1 MKQWHL
7 TDWVLVLIA
16 FLVLALSFSA
26 RSLLGLTMPTLETE
40 LGWTRSV
47 SSSAM
52 SLALVVMGCMAP
64 LSGALVDRFG
74 ARAILCAGLAAVGL
88 GVSLTS
94 VIGASWQFFLTFS
107 LLAGLG
113 YGMAANHVVATLM
126 SRHFEAGRGLAVGIA
141 TAGSTAGQLLL
152 IPLLSEVMTVT
163 GGWRSSYWALGLS
176 CLVIIPITWILVGRE
191 RRAAAPAREGTPL
204 RTEEGSL
211 PFDERLRFIFTKGT
225 FWLLAAGFF
234 ICGITTTGVIE
245 THLLPYAAACGF
257 PPLESATAYG
267 VLSAFNLIGMVLAG
281 RLSDQMNRPLLLG
294 TIYVLRALC
303 FILLIFIARDVS
315 LLFIFAVLFGIF
327 DYSTFVVTASIVST
341 HIGLRVMGL
350 AMGLLSASH
359 SLGAAI
365 GSFGGGYLF
374 DLFAR
379 YEWVWVL
386 SILLAMVAGF
396 LSFAIREQADR
407 RSLFRPAPVHAH

>member
-1 MKQWHL
+1 MKHWHL
-7 TDWVLVLIA
+7 ADWVALAIA

-47 SSSAM
+47 SSSSM
-52 SLALVVMGCMAP
+52 SLALVVMGCVAP

-88 GVSLTS
+88 GVALTS
-94 VIGASWQFFLTFS
+94 SITASWQFFLTFS

-113 YGMAANHVVATLM
+113 FGMAANHVVATLM
-126 SRHFEAGRGLAVGIA
+126 SRRFEEGRGLAVGIA

-152 IPLLSEVMTVT
+152 IPLLSEVMTAT
-163 GGWRSSYWALGLS
+163 GGWRPSYWALGIS
-176 CLVIIPITWILVGRE
+176 CLLIIPITWILVDRQG
-191 RRAAAPAREGTPL
+191 RAAARARENPPM
-204 RTEEGSL
+204 RTEEASL

-281 RLSDQMNRPLLLG
+281 RLSDQMNRPWLLG
-294 TIYVLRALC
+294 GIYVLRALC
-303 FILLIFIARDVS
+303 FVLLIFVMRDIS

-365 GSFGGGYLF
+365 GSFGGGFLF

-379 YEWVWVL
+379 YEWVWAI
-386 SILLAMVAGF
+386 SIALAMVAGF
-396 LSFAIREQADR
+396 LSFVIREKTER
-407 RSLFRPAPVHAH
+407 PSFGRPAPVHAH

>member
-1 MKQWHL
+1 
-7 TDWVLVLIA
+7 
-16 FLVLALSFSA
+16 
-26 RSLLGLTMPTLETE
+26 
-40 LGWTRSV
+40 V
-47 SSSAM
+47 S
-52 SLALVVMGCMAP
+52 
-64 LSGALVDRFG
+64 
-74 ARAILCAGLAAVGL
+74 
-88 GVSLTS
+88 
-94 VIGASWQFFLTFS
+94 FS

-113 YGMAANHVVATLM
+113 FGMAANHVVATLM
-126 SRHFEAGRGLAVGIA
+126 SRRFEEGRGLAVGIA

-152 IPLLSEVMTVT
+152 IPVLSEVMTAT
-163 GGWRSSYWALGLS
+163 GGWRSSYWAVGIS
-176 CLVIIPITWILVGRE
+176 CLAVIPMTWMLVSRQG
-191 RRAAAPAREGTPL
+191 RAAALARDNPPARRAEAALPL
-204 RTEEGSL
+204 
-211 PFDERLRFIFTKGT
+211 DERLRYIFTNST

-267 VLSAFNLIGMVLAG
+267 VLSAFNLFGMVLAG

-294 TIYVLRALC
+294 AIYVFRALC

-315 LLFIFAVLFGIF
+315 LLFVFAVLFGIF
-327 DYSTFVVTASIVST
+327 DYSTFVVTASLVST

-379 YEWVWVL
+379 YEWVWVV
-386 SILLAMVAGF
+386 SIVLALGAGL
-396 LSFAIREQADR
+396 LSFLIREKPDR
-407 RSLFRPAPVHAH
+407 AAVVELLPAPAH

>member
-1 MKQWHL
+1 MKHWHL
-7 TDWVLVLIA
+7 TDWVVLAVA

-26 RSLLGLTMPTLETE
+26 RSLLGLTMPALEAE
-40 LGWTRSV
+40 LGWSRSL

-74 ARAILCAGLAAVGL
+74 ARAILCAGLGAVGL
-88 GVSLTS
+88 GVALAASAA
-94 VIGASWQFFLTFS
+94 ASWQFFASFS

-113 YGMAANHVVATLM
+113 FGMAANHVVATLM
-126 SRHFEAGRGLAVGIA
+126 SRRFEEGRGLAVGIA

-152 IPLLSEVMTVT
+152 IPVLSGVMTAT
-163 GGWRSSYWALGLS
+163 GGWRSSYWAVGIS
-176 CLVIIPITWILVGRE
+176 CLAIIPMTWMLVARQG
-191 RRAAAPAREGTPL
+191 RAAALARENPRARPAEAALPL
-204 RTEEGSL
+204 G
-211 PFDERLRFIFTKGT
+211 ERLRFIFTNVT

-267 VLSAFNLIGMVLAG
+267 VLSAFNLFGMVLAG
-281 RLSDQMNRPLLLG
+281 RLSDQVNRPLLLG
-294 TIYVLRALC
+294 AIYVFRSLC
-303 FILLIFIARDVS
+303 FILLIFVARDVS

-327 DYSTFVVTASIVST
+327 DYSTFVVTASLVST

-379 YEWVWVL
+379 YEWVWVV
-386 SILLAMVAGF
+386 SIVLALGAGL
-396 LSFAIREQADR
+396 LSFLIRETPDR
-407 RSLFRPAPVHAH
+407 TSLHRPAPAHAR

>member
-1 MKQWHL
+1 MKHWHL
-7 TDWVLVLIA
+7 SDWIVLAIA

-26 RSLLGLTMPTLETE
+26 RSLLGLTMPALEAE

-47 SSSAM
+47 SSSSM

-74 ARAILCAGLAAVGL
+74 ARVILCAGLASVGL
-88 GVSLTS
+88 GVTLTAG
-94 VIGASWQFFLTFS
+94 ITASWQFFLTFS

-113 YGMAANHVVATLM
+113 FGMAANHVVATLM
-126 SRHFEAGRGLAVGIA
+126 SRRFEEGRGLAVGIA

-152 IPLLSEVMTVT
+152 IPVLSEIMTAT
-163 GGWRSSYWALGLS
+163 GGWRLSYWAVGIS
-176 CLVIIPITWILVGRE
+176 CLIVIPFTWMLVGRQG
-191 RRAAAPAREGTPL
+191 RSAALARQNPSAARVAEASMLLG
-204 RTEEGSL
+204 
-211 PFDERLRFIFTKGT
+211 DRLRLIFGNGT
-225 FWLLAAGFF
+225 FWLLSAGFF

-281 RLSDQMNRPLLLG
+281 RLSDQVNRPLLLG
-294 TIYVLRALC
+294 GIYILRALC
-303 FILLIFIARDVS
+303 FILLIFVARDIS

-327 DYSTFVVTASIVST
+327 DYSTFVVTANIVST

-350 AMGLLSASH
+350 AMGLISAAH
-359 SLGAAI
+359 SMGAAI
-365 GSFGGGYLF
+365 GSFGGGVLF

-379 YEWVWVL
+379 YEWVWVI
-386 SILLAMVAGF
+386 SIMLAMVAGF
-396 LSFAIREQADR
+396 LSFFIREQAGR
-407 RSLFRPAPVHAH
+407 LSLGRTAPAH